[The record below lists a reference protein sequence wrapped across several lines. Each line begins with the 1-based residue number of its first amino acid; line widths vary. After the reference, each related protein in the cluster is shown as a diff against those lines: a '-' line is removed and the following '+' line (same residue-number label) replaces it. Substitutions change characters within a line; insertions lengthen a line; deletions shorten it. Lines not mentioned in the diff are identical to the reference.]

1 MQSMFYHYDND
12 INAEICKPCTNKPPM
27 PFEGVANTEII
38 YNRLGEPK
46 GIKLLQ
52 NVPTNLYLDLHYPSE
67 SYEDLKELEV
77 LLENSKVLLT
87 LSTISHKTIFSQVF
101 NTVEVLDFSK
111 SELKLPLNLSETSP
125 DLYRLNIWLEGL
137 QEDESESWRHLLVSD
152 SACKLLLV

>member
-12 INAEICKPCTNKPPM
+12 ITAEICKPCTNKPPM

-38 YNRLGEPK
+38 YNRLGEPR

-52 NVPTNLYLDLHYPSE
+52 NVPANLYLDLHYPSE
-67 SYEDLKELEV
+67 SYEDLKELEAQ
-77 LLENSKVLLT
+77 LENSKVLLT

-152 SACKLLLV
+152 SVCKLLLV